1 MRVRTLYKT
10 LPSLE
15 SNGVIVETR
24 KIGKANLF
32 RLNGDSEVVK
42 DLERVVRSCAGT
54 LANTG
59 NRENSVAELMVSDEV
74 KTVKS
79 VAAS

>member
-1 MRVRTLYKT
+1 M
-10 LPSLE
+10 
-15 SNGVIVETR
+15 
-24 KIGKANLF
+24 
-32 RLNGDSEVVK
+32 
-42 DLERVVRSCAGT
+42 ERVVRSCAGT